1 MKRRARIAARHQG
14 FAAAVAWIGSAA
26 SPASIASIASIASC
40 AALTLAF
47 PGVAHAG
54 NTRVIVAGPDGDAVA
69 SRLQKELTAMGF
81 DPIRVDEAA
90 GCAEGAVAAWV
101 DEMKASAA
109 ACSDGNAASVWIS
122 TRAGLRVAEVVA
134 PKPGDA
140 SADVVAVRAA
150 EITRASLELSA
161 TEPEPEPEPAPRLAP
176 TWGPATP
183 ADADVRSKPK
193 KRVAAAPQTPVFAM
207 GTGIS
212 ALMGAD
218 ATAAALDTELQL
230 RIARRVAL
238 SARAALTFDGAM
250 LASGRNA
257 VRVAPSVFGIGPVVP
272 LAATDSFLIPR
283 IGAGVGVVW
292 LRSKE
297 AAIDTVSSTFGPS
310 DSIVSP
316 MAFITGAMS
325 MRVGGALRLT
335 LDGLLGTS
343 AHRLVVRSQGADVAY
358 WGQPFGSVAL
368 RAEVMF
374 Q

>member
-26 SPASIASIASIASC
+26 SLASIASIASC

-81 DPIRVDEAA
+81 DPIRVDEAE

-140 SADVVAVRAA
+140 SADIVAVRAA

-161 TEPEPEPEPAPRLAP
+161 TEPEPEPAPRPAP

-183 ADADVRSKPK
+183 ADADVGSKPK

-238 SARAALTFDGAM
+238 SARAALTFDGATV
-250 LASGRNA
+250 ASGRNA

-272 LAATDSFLIPR
+272 LAATDSFFIPR

>member
-1 MKRRARIAARHQG
+1 MKPRARLTARFSG
-14 FAAAVAWIGSAA
+14 L
-26 SPASIASIASIASC
+26 ASIASIASAV
-40 AALTLAF
+40 AVTLAS
-47 PGVAHAG
+47 PGVAHAA
-54 NTRVIVAGPDGDAVA
+54 NTRVVVAGPEGDAVA

-81 DPIRVDEAA
+81 EPIRVDEAA
-90 GCAEGAVAAWV
+90 GCAEGAVSAWV

-122 TRAGLRVAEVVA
+122 TRAGLRVAEVIA
-134 PKPGDA
+134 PRPGDA

-161 TEPEPEPEPAPRLAP
+161 TEPEPEPEPAPKPAP
-176 TWGPATP
+176 TWGPAAP
-183 ADADVRSKPK
+183 ADVDVVRKPR
-193 KRVAAAPQTPVFAM
+193 KRVAAVPHTPVFAM

-230 RIARRVAL
+230 RVARRVAL
-238 SARAALTFDGAM
+238 SARAALTFDGATVT
-250 LASGRNA
+250 SSRSP
-257 VRVAPSVFGIGPVVP
+257 VRVAPSIFGIGPVVP
-272 LAATDSFLIPR
+272 LAATDSFFIPR
-283 IGAGVGVVW
+283 IGAGAGVVW

-297 AAIDTVSSTFGPS
+297 AAFDTVSSTFGPS

-335 LDGLLGTS
+335 LEGLLGTS
-343 AHRLVVRSQGADVAY
+343 AHRMVVRSQGEDVAY
-358 WGQPFGSVAL
+358 WGQPFGTVAL

>member
-1 MKRRARIAARHQG
+1 VKPRARIPARLQSVASVASVASIVAG
-14 FAAAVAWIGSAA
+14 MVGVAGAAV
-26 SPASIASIASIASC
+26 
-40 AALTLAF
+40 TLAF
-47 PGVAHAG
+47 PRVAHAG
-54 NTRVIVAGPDGDAVA
+54 NTRVIVAGPEGDAVA

-81 DPIRVDEAA
+81 EPIRVDEAA
-90 GCAEGAVAAWV
+90 GCAEGAVSAWI

-109 ACSDGNAASVWIS
+109 ACSDGDAASVWIR
-122 TRAGLRVAEVVA
+122 TRGGLRVAEVVK

-161 TEPEPEPEPAPRLAP
+161 TEPEPAPKPVP
-176 TWGPATP
+176 TWGAVSPV
-183 ADADVRSKPK
+183 DADVVTAPK
-193 KRVAAAPQTPVFAM
+193 KRAAAPHTPVFAM

-230 RIARRVAL
+230 RIARGVAL
-238 SARAALTFDGAM
+238 SARAALTFDGATVTS
-250 LASGRNA
+250 ARSA
-257 VRVAPSVFGIGPVVP
+257 VRVAPSIFGIGPVLP
-272 LAATDSFLIPR
+272 LAATDSFFIPR
-283 IGAGVGVVW
+283 IGAGAGVVW

-297 AAIDTVSSTFGPS
+297 AAVDTVSSTFGPS

-316 MAFITGAMS
+316 MGFITGAMS

-335 LDGLLGTS
+335 LEGLLGTS
-343 AHRLVVRSQGADVAY
+343 AHRMVVRSQGEDVAY
-358 WGQPFGSVAL
+358 WGQPFGTVAL

>member
-1 MKRRARIAARHQG
+1 VKPRARLAARFPG
-14 FAAAVAWIGSAA
+14 AAAVASAA
-26 SPASIASIASIASC
+26 SAASIASIAL
-40 AALTLAF
+40 AAAVTLAF
-47 PGVAHAG
+47 PGVAHAA
-54 NTRVIVAGPDGDAVA
+54 NTRVIVAGPEGDAVA

-81 DPIRVDEAA
+81 EPIRVDEAA
-90 GCAEGAVAAWV
+90 GCAEGAVSAWV

-109 ACSDGNAASVWIS
+109 ACSDGSAASVWIS

-134 PKPGDA
+134 PSPGDA

-161 TEPEPEPEPAPRLAP
+161 TEPGPGEVLKPAP

-183 ADADVRSKPK
+183 ADVDVVLKPK
-193 KRVAAAPQTPVFAM
+193 KRIAAVPHTPVFAM

-238 SARAALTFDGAM
+238 SARAALTFDGATVT
-250 LASGRNA
+250 LSRSP
-257 VRVAPSVFGIGPVVP
+257 VRVAPSIFGIGPVLP
-272 LAATDSFLIPR
+272 LAATDAFFIPR
-283 IGAGVGVVW
+283 IGAGAGVVW

-297 AAIDTVSSTFGPS
+297 AAFDTVNSTFGPS

-335 LDGLLGTS
+335 LEGLLGAS
-343 AHRLVVRSQGADVAY
+343 AHRMVVRSQGEDVAY
-358 WGQPFGSVAL
+358 WGQPFGTVAL

-374 Q
+374 R